1 MTPKSFQ
8 GYGTG
13 NWSAGELSERWW
25 REERNGKTHKYS
37 NLSPSSLSLS
47 LSLSLSPLSL
57 FLPRSALAPQI
68 CVTKW
73 TYNWKSG
80 GPEILLTF
88 PLSRLH
94 ISSGELRGWCEH
106 MGRRWGEEK
115 VIRRSLLLLFVGDFL
130 ILYTFFFLFLPCFF
144 FSDLYFLPNTSI
156 FSSPA
161 TMFLII
167 VCLFTFVILCGH
179 PWWYHRVPGHCVHA
193 CVCACVCVCV
203 CVCVDSEH
211 PCEAPH
217 THADRESESPICF
230 RVPISSWWVLRVPHC
245 LSWIGHVSG
254 SMNPIMKEVK
264 SGQRGE
270 KRKTGRWIFYQ
281 KMYRHCPLRRST
293 SSTATNGL
301 SLF

>member
-1 MTPKSFQ
+1 MREHSLIWRDPEEFPRLRDGKLIGGRVERAMMERGAKSQNTQIFKSFP
-8 GYGTG
+8 
-13 NWSAGELSERWW
+13 L
-25 REERNGKTHKYS
+25 
-37 NLSPSSLSLS
+37 LS

-203 CVCVDSEH
+203 CVCVWIQNTPVRLLTHTLTESQKVRFASESLF
-211 PCEAPH
+211 PPGGCW
-217 THADRESESPICF
+217 ESPI
-230 RVPISSWWVLRVPHC
+230 VWA
-245 LSWIGHVSG
+245 
-254 SMNPIMKEVK
+254 E
-264 SGQRGE
+264 
-270 KRKTGRWIFYQ
+270 
-281 KMYRHCPLRRST
+281 
-293 SSTATNGL
+293 
-301 SLF
+301 